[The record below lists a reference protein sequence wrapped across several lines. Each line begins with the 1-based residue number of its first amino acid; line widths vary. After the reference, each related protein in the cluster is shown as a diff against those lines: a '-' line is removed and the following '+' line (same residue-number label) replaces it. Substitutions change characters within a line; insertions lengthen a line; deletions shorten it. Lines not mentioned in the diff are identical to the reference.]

1 MAGAGN
7 PSQSQNVF
15 QGSANALNSATQ
27 AAQRSA
33 SFRPT
38 TVRAQS
44 YNPMMVD
51 TEFGY
56 TPDSVAAQQAV
67 GGIQTYM
74 NPYTD
79 SVINASMGDL
89 ERQRQMQMN
98 QMGAQASAA
107 GAFGGSREGVA
118 QALTNEG
125 FARQGGLLSS
135 GLRQQGFNTALG
147 ASQFD
152 VSNNMQADLANQAA
166 RARAEEF
173 GQGTT
178 FQAQQANQAAQA
190 AADQFNKSQAL
201 KARLANQ
208 AAAAQAAQIRAQA
221 ASQLGNLSQVG
232 FNQGS
237 AIQDR
242 QARAGAMQQ
251 ALNQARIDRARSQ
264 YQGFT
269 GAPAASLG
277 LPMAAVGA
285 GDMGQSTTVQSQNP
299 GLFSY
304 LAMGSSLLGGG

>member
-1 MAGAGN
+1 M
-7 PSQSQNVF
+7 
-15 QGSANALNSATQ
+15 
-27 AAQRSA
+27 
-33 SFRPT
+33 
-38 TVRAQS
+38 
-44 YNPMMVD
+44 
-51 TEFGY
+51 
-56 TPDSVAAQQAV
+56 
-67 GGIQTYM
+67 
-74 NPYTD
+74 
-79 SVINASMGDL
+79 
-89 ERQRQMQMN
+89 
-98 QMGAQASAA
+98 
-107 GAFGGSREGVA
+107 A